1 MDSAYRMGLDSRAVP
16 QKALRSAEVGTSA
29 DSAAKTEG
37 TEDSVGP
44 AQHPARWEPAA
55 RADLEWVRTASE
67 LWGAVAAAVVAA
79 AVVAAVALAAVPAR
93 QEAVA
98 APENRLRM
106 AGRTAVA
113 AVVEEA
119 AQCTPVQYRRWSRLG
134 RRRSQ

>member
-1 MDSAYRMGLDSRAVP
+1 MDSAYRMGSDSRAVP
-16 QKALRSAEVGTSA
+16 QKALRLAEAGRSA

-37 TEDSVGP
+37 TEDSVGPAQHP

-67 LWGAVAAAVVAA
+67 SWGAVAAAVVVA
-79 AVVAAVALAAVPAR
+79 AAVALAAVLAR
-93 QEAVA
+93 EEAVA
-98 APENRLRM
+98 DPENRLRM

-119 AQCTPVQYRRWSRLG
+119 VQCTPVQYRR
-134 RRRSQ
+134 